1 MSVARSV
8 PVVFDI
14 NVLVDAV
21 SSPGGAFS
29 AWPSPP
35 PIRGNLAAN
44 AVGIIN
50 DAREFSL
57 YLSEHILV
65 NLRRVL
71 VDAYEWEPAI
81 ADGYLDVILDIADAS
96 GGGIVAPQTPV
107 SDCMDHEDNRILECA
122 LASGALMIVSNDS
135 DLLSMS
141 PWRGTSIVTAE
152 EFATRTDAMRR

>member
-1 MSVARSV
+1 
-8 PVVFDI
+8 
-14 NVLVDAV
+14 
-21 SSPGGAFS
+21 
-29 AWPSPP
+29 
-35 PIRGNLAAN
+35 
-44 AVGIIN
+44 
-50 DAREFSL
+50 
-57 YLSEHILV
+57 V

-81 ADGYLDVILDIADAS
+81 ADEYLDVILDIADAS

-107 SDCMDHEDNRILECA
+107 SDCTDHEDNRILECA

-141 PWRGTSIVTAE
+141 PWRGTPIVTAE